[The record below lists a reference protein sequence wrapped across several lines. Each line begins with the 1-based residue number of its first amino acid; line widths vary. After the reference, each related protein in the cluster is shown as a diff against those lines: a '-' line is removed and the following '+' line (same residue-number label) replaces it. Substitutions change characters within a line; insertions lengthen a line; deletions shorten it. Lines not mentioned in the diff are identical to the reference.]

1 MKIAILGAGAM
12 GMLFGSYLSQHNQVW
27 LIDIDEKRIE
37 KINADGVVVCEK
49 NGEDRIYRPL
59 AAASAAGLGTM
70 DLVLVF
76 VKSMF
81 TVSALENNRSLI
93 GPDTYL
99 MTLQNGAGHE
109 AKLLQFADEG
119 HVIIGS
125 TQHNSSVIA
134 NGHVNHG
141 GSGQT
146 SIGLLNGH
154 SNEIQPIAE
163 NFTACGLDCCISM
176 EIKRQIWTKLFTNTA
191 ASSLTAVLQ
200 VPLGFIHE
208 DANAHKLMELM
219 AKEAVA
225 VANADC
231 GGEFD
236 EKEVIDGVDTVC
248 RNAPNGYTSIYA
260 DVKQGVRSEVDTI
273 SGSVVETGKRLGMDA
288 AAMTYPANCFDIVV
302 LYNALAHVELVLDPL
317 LEGCLRVLKPEGCML
332 LLSSFKMDKT
342 VMTEKLLPLLQ
353 KKHIAYRQ
361 YEKGAFTCIETDKM
375 LYGG

>member
-1 MKIAILGAGAM
+1 MIKPEEGKDGMKIAILGAGAM

-163 NFTACGLDCCISM
+163 NFTACGLDCYISM

-273 SGSVVETGKRLGMDA
+273 SGSVVETGKRLGIP
-288 AAMTYPANCFDIVV
+288 TPCHEVV
-302 LYNALAHVELVLDPL
+302 VTLIH
-317 LEGCLRVLKPEGCML
+317 
-332 LLSSFKMDKT
+332 
-342 VMTEKLLPLLQ
+342 
-353 KKHIAYRQ
+353 
-361 YEKGAFTCIETDKM
+361 AFEDRNRA
-375 LYGG
+375 

>member
-12 GMLFGSYLSQHNQVW
+12 GMLFGGYLSGHNQVW
-27 LIDIDEKRIE
+27 LIDIDQKRIE
-37 KINADGVVVCEK
+37 KINADGVTVREK
-49 NGEDRIYRPL
+49 DGEDRVFYPR
-59 AAASAAGLGTM
+59 AAVSAAGLGTM

-81 TVSALENNRSLI
+81 TVSALESNRSLI

-99 MTLQNGAGHE
+99 MTLQNGVGHE
-109 AKLLQFADEG
+109 TKLLRFADEG

-125 TQHNSSVIA
+125 TQHNSSVIE
-134 NGHVNHG
+134 NGHVSHG

-154 SNEIQPIAE
+154 SDEIQCVAE

-191 ASSLTAVLQ
+191 ASSLTAILQ

-208 DANAHKLMELM
+208 DANAHKLMETM
-219 AKEAVA
+219 VKEAVA

-231 GGEFD
+231 GDGFD
-236 EKEVIDGVDTVC
+236 ETEVIEGVDAVC

-260 DVKQGVRSEVDTI
+260 DVKNGVRSEVDTI
-273 SGSVVETGKRLGMDA
+273 SGSVVESGERLGIPTPCHRM
-288 AAMTYPANCFDIVV
+288 VV
-302 LYNALAHVELVLDPL
+302 TLIHAFEDKN
-317 LEGCLRVLKPEGCML
+317 RV
-332 LLSSFKMDKT
+332 
-342 VMTEKLLPLLQ
+342 
-353 KKHIAYRQ
+353 
-361 YEKGAFTCIETDKM
+361 
-375 LYGG
+375 